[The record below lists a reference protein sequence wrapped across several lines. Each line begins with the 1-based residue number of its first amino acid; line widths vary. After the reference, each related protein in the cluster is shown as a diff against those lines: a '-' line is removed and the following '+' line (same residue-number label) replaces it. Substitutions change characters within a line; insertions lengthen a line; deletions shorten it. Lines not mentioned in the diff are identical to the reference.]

1 MSVVTIIVD
10 MSVVTIIVDMSVVT
24 IIVDMS
30 VVTIDDTVV
39 DPRPRS
45 YAAS

>member
-1 MSVVTIIVD
+1 

-39 DPRPRS
+39 DQCSPRPRS